1 MARSGVSNLGGVV
14 KSLAAAKR
22 KALTDAQRVVRNTA
36 NGILTGVVVG
46 TPEDTSLTIGDWQ
59 TALET
64 TPEGLVNKP
73 DPGGATALAKGAAT
87 IATAK
92 LGQDIIIVNNQPHI
106 EGLNGGNA
114 VSKPSGWIEAAIDN
128 ATRGSR

>member
-22 KALTDAQRVVRNTA
+22 KALADAQKVVRNTA
-36 NGILTGVVVG
+36 NGILTGVVEG
-46 TPEDTSLTIGDWQ
+46 TPEDTSTAIGDWQ
-59 TALET
+59 VGLET

-73 DPGGATALAKGAAT
+73 DPGGATAIAKGAAT

-92 LGQDIIIVNNQPHI
+92 LGQNINIVNNQPYV
-106 EGLNGGNA
+106 EGLNAGNA

>member
-22 KALTDAQRVVRNTA
+22 KALADAQQVVRNTA
-36 NGILTGVVVG
+36 SGILTGVVQG
-46 TPEDTSLTIGDWQ
+46 TPEDTSTAIGDWQ
-59 TALET
+59 VALDV
-64 TPEGLVNKP
+64 TPEGLVGQP

-92 LGQDIIIVNNQPHI
+92 LGQNINIVNNQPYV
-106 EGLNGGNA
+106 EGLNAGRA